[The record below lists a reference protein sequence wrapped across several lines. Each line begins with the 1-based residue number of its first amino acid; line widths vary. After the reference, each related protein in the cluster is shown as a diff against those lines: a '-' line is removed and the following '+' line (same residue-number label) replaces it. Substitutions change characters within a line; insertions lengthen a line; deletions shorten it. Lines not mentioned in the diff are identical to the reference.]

1 MLAMRDHAVIPLG
14 FDYAHIDRGV
24 AERVRSSA
32 ARIRERVKKTLVTI
46 IEVGDELCAVKR
58 MLPHGDFGVWLRAE
72 FGWTE
77 RTARNFMAVAER
89 FGPKAEI
96 ISDLAISPTA
106 AYLLAAPSAPD
117 EARQAAVERAEAG
130 EQITTAMARELLAA
144 ARKRAT
150 RVASRFPFEEL
161 RPKLTQLLQRY
172 KAQCRPEDFRELA
185 RGLRE
190 FAEAL
195 EKSPAGGKRP

>member
-1 MLAMRDHAVIPLG
+1 MRDHAAILPG
-14 FDYAHIDRGV
+14 FDYGQLDRVV
-24 AERVRSSA
+24 AERVRSGA
-32 ARIRERVKKTLVTI
+32 ARIRERVKRSVGAI
-46 IEVGDELCAVKR
+46 IEVGDDLCAVKG
-58 MLPHGDFGVWLRAE
+58 MLPHGDFRPWLRAE

-89 FGPKAEI
+89 FGPKAEM

-117 EARQAAVERAEAG
+117 EARQAAVERAAAG
-130 EQITTAMARELLAA
+130 EQITTAVARQLLAA
-144 ARKRAT
+144 ARKKAA
-150 RVASRFPFEEL
+150 RVASRFPFDEL

-190 FAEAL
+190 FADTL
-195 EKSPAGGKRP
+195 VRNPRAGK